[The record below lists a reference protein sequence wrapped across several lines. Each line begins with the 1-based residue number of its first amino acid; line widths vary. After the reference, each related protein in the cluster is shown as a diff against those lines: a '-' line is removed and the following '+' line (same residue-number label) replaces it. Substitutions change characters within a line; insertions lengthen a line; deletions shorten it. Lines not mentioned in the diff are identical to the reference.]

1 MDINDKLTEVFKE
14 VFDLSAEQIKPE
26 LKKDDVVKWDSLAQ
40 MELVVS
46 IEKKFNIELKL
57 QEIVNMDSIEAI
69 IEILNSKEIKI

>member
-46 IEKKFNIELKL
+46 IEKTFNIELKL
-57 QEIVNMDSIEAI
+57 EEIVNMVSIEAI
-69 IEILNSKEIKI
+69 IDILNSKEIKI